1 MLSSRA
7 SEQLPVFGALTRSLQ
22 RHNPTLQPPV
32 THSYTAS
39 RQAPLPH
46 AGTHTHTVTLGRR
59 QAPLLHTVSAPH
71 PHQPHSHTREQ
82 TGTSATHKHPSPT
95 THSHA
100 REQTSSPFFHLGHP
114 QSPRCAASPVAQ
126 DPFSR
131 PALRMPFPL
140 SPSLCTTCAAASCSV
155 GRPFRG
161 LTGGD
166 YCCQPHIRRELNG
179 REPLPAPGSLQ

>member
-7 SEQLPVFGALTRSLQ
+7 SEQLLVFGALTRSLQ

-46 AGTHTHTVTLGRR
+46 VGTHTHTVTLGRR
-59 QAPLLHTVSAPH
+59 QAPLPHTVSAAP
-71 PHQPHSHTREQ
+71 PPPPTPQSHQGADRDLCHTQ
-82 TGTSATHKHPSPT
+82 APFTHNTQSRQGADKLP
-95 THSHA
+95 
-100 REQTSSPFFHLGHP
+100 FHLGHP

-126 DPFSR
+126 TPFSR